1 MCGWFDLRVGERL
14 RERHLLGQ
22 RYMRYAGS
30 DACTDRGT
38 DECTDG
44 CADVGT
50 DVHPERSTYIS
61 ADGVTNNGTHAP
73 TDCSTHCC
81 ANAYSN
87 PIAFSI
93 PDNCAYQRTHRLPKR
108 CTNGGTH

>member
-30 DACTDRGT
+30 DACTDECT

-61 ADGVTNNGTHAP
+61 ADGVTIRRADDRAHSRTKCGTIIYADCIAIHP
-73 TDCSTHCC
+73 TDRF
-81 ANAYSN
+81 AN
-87 PIAFSI
+87 
-93 PDNCAYQRTHRLPKR
+93 
-108 CTNGGTH
+108 

>member
-30 DACTDRGT
+30 DACTDECT

-50 DVHPERSTYIS
+50 DGHPERSTYIS
-61 ADGVTNNGTHAP
+61 ADGVTDQCPDGNANGSP
-73 TDCSTHCC
+73 DCST
-81 ANAYSN
+81 Y
-87 PIAFSI
+87 
-93 PDNCAYQRTHRLPKR
+93 
-108 CTNGGTH
+108 